1 MDKLIKEK
9 SMIQVKTIS
18 SKMAKQVPV
27 VAWTTE
33 LYRRLFKCVQN
44 KTIKP
49 VGWVAGKA
57 LDLDGWKLL
66 LVDYAD
72 NGVKQYGFLLID
84 SGQREEMLRGV
95 EQLFIS

>member
-1 MDKLIKEK
+1 
-9 SMIQVKTIS
+9 MIQVKTLS

-27 VAWTTE
+27 IGLTSE
-33 LYRRLFKCVQN
+33 LYRRLFKNVQN
-44 KTIKP
+44 KIIHPT
-49 VGWVAGKA
+49 GWVAGKA
-57 LDLDGWKLL
+57 LDCDGWQML
-66 LVDYAD
+66 LVNYAD